1 MKKYLLFIFVL
12 SFLFSGCTCNEKDAI
27 YKTMSSYL
35 DALKQSDFERAQMF
49 CDKSYYDA
57 LGVQSFTSN
66 LDKQLKEINLGDD
79 FSKDA
84 KEFVEKVIVKTIL
97 KYEIKDYSQDNNIAV
112 VTVELTGVDLSEV
125 NVQKAQEN
133 AMLEY
138 SQYINDHFTEL
149 NDILN
154 KNGEEA
160 MKKVLVKELSSMLF
174 NNLNT
179 EMDKTKPKQRTVD
192 FYLKKIDGEWK
203 IASPNNENE
212 TNTD

>member
-1 MKKYLLFIFVL
+1 MSEALRAWKNMLTREVVRKLFYHIWEDHWQNI
-12 SFLFSGCTCNEKDAI
+12 GKNEKYDPE
-27 YKTMSSYL
+27 
-35 DALKQSDFERAQMF
+35 ERERLAQMV
-49 CDKSYYDA
+49 YE
-57 LGVQSFTSN
+57 
-66 LDKQLKEINLGDD
+66 LKEQMT
-79 FSKDA
+79 
-84 KEFVEKVIVKTIL
+84 EKLMAEHEPKKTIL